1 MAKIKRCYEVKE
13 IERKK
18 RHAGKSNIEQGLEKV
33 GMVWPGY
40 PQGFSV
46 IGVQNYTNLIFNLIS
61 EKIKKNILFKENIT
75 KKSVGKEHYTLWNV
89 QSGKIV
95 RSLEH

>member
-61 EKIKKNILFKENIT
+61 EKIKKKYSFQRKYN
-75 KKSVGKEHYTLWNV
+75 
-89 QSGKIV
+89 QKICG
-95 RSLEH
+95 